1 MATTLSYHYSGLKGD
16 LAMETTTEMPKQV
29 RQGAKHGDIGH
40 PGWPVPLVGGVVAAC
55 LILITA
61 GSFYA
66 FQSVHTAHIFPGV
79 RIGDMAIGGM
89 SKEQA
94 LAKLQPWVKE
104 RLSKPVAMRGPEME
118 WKATAADLGAGFD
131 ASSAVDAAFEVGR
144 SGGFPAQFGAQFR
157 AITGGYTVESPGR
170 RVDRGTLT
178 LYLEQR
184 AQEIDRPVKDAQLEI
199 GADLVP
205 RVSPSVVGRKLDLSA
220 AADAVERALS
230 TGATFIDLPV
240 AETQP
245 KVVERD
251 LESAKTRAAV
261 MLSGPAALQFGERS
275 WTITPKEIAA
285 AISIKREPGSV
296 SPVVSLSNESLKKL
310 ADKAANEI
318 DRPKFNARF
327 DWNGG
332 NLKLLRPG
340 QDGRQ
345 VDKAKAL
352 DALTGA
358 ISSSQ
363 RTAPLPVEMER
374 AVGNNIDPSKLGI
387 KELVDS
393 ASTSFAGSVPAKAFN
408 ISLAASR
415 LNGVLLA
422 PGDIFSFNKELGPT
436 TLKSGFQIGFG
447 IAVNNGEMQ
456 TVPSVAGGICQV
468 STTLLHSIF
477 WAGYQIEQQYP
488 HLYWISAY
496 GVPPKGMIGLDATVD
511 APNLDFKFKNNTG
524 NYLLIQ
530 SKVEGSNLEFSIYGT
545 KPKWK
550 VDVDGPIITN
560 VVKADQTPVRQ
571 EEPSWSAGKELWVER
586 AGDGMDVT
594 IIRKVTDGDDVRTL
608 TLKAHYLPS
617 KNVLMV
623 GTGPTAGPTLSKP

>member
-1 MATTLSYHYSGLKGD
+1 
-16 LAMETTTEMPKQV
+16 METTTGLPKRV
-29 RQGAKHGDIGH
+29 RAGTRFGDAGRLKRP
-40 PGWPVPLVGGVVAAC
+40 PGLVGLVAVAC

-66 FQSVHTAHIFPGV
+66 YQYVHAGHIFPGV
-79 RIGDMAIGGM
+79 KVGDMAIGGM

-94 LAKLQPWVKE
+94 LAKLRPWLE
-104 RLSKPVAMRGPEME
+104 EHLSEPVTMRTPEMG
-118 WKATAADLGAGFD
+118 WKATPADLGVSFD
-131 ASSAVDAAFEVGR
+131 ASSAVDAAFQVGR
-144 SGGFPAQFGAQFR
+144 SGGFLAQLGAQFQT
-157 AITGGYTVESPGR
+157 ITGGYAVESPGLR
-170 RVDRGTLT
+170 MDRDTLA

-184 AQEIDRPVKDAQLEI
+184 AQVIDRPVQDARLEI
-199 GADLVP
+199 AADLVP

-220 AADAVERALS
+220 AADAVQRALS
-230 TGATFIDLPV
+230 TGATSIDLPV

-245 KVVERD
+245 KVVEAS
-251 LESAKTRAAV
+251 LEGPKARVAT

-275 WTITPKEIAA
+275 WTISPKEIAA
-285 AISIKREPGSV
+285 AISIKQGQGSA
-296 SPVVSLSNESLKKL
+296 SPNVSLSNDPLNKL
-310 ADKAANEI
+310 VDEAASEV
-318 DRPKFNARF
+318 DQPELNARF

-340 QDGRQ
+340 QDGRK
-345 VDKAKAL
+345 VDKAKAV
-352 DALTGA
+352 DALIGA
-358 ISSSQ
+358 ISGSQ
-363 RTAPLPVEMER
+363 RTAPLPVEVEK
-374 AVGNNIDPSKLGI
+374 AAGNDVDPSKLGI

-393 ASTSFAGSVPAKAFN
+393 ASTSFAGSVPPKVAN
-408 ISLAASR
+408 ITLAASR

-422 PGDIFSFNKELGPT
+422 PGDVFSFNDELGPT
-436 TLKSGFQIGFG
+436 TLKSGFQVGFG
-447 IAVNNGEMQ
+447 IAVNNSGEMQ

-477 WAGYQIEQQYP
+477 WAGYEIDEIYP

-511 APNLDFKFKNNTG
+511 APNLDFKFKNNTD

-530 SKVEGSNLEFSIYGT
+530 SKVEGSNLTFSIYGT

-550 VDVDGPIITN
+550 VDVNGPIITN
-560 VVKADQTPVRQ
+560 VVKPDQTPVRQ
-571 EEPSWSAGKELWVER
+571 QEPSWPAGKELWVER

-594 IIRKVTDGDDVRTL
+594 ITRKVTDGDKARTL

-623 GTGPTAGPTLSKP
+623 GSGPAAGTGTSKP

>member
-1 MATTLSYHYSGLKGD
+1 
-16 LAMETTTEMPKQV
+16 METTTGLPKRV
-29 RQGAKHGDIGH
+29 RTGTRFGNIGRLKRP
-40 PGWPVPLVGGVVAAC
+40 PGLAGVIAAAC

-61 GSFYA
+61 GSSYA
-66 FQSVHTAHIFPGV
+66 YQSVHAGHIFPGV
-79 RIGDMAIGGM
+79 KVGDMAIGGI

-94 LAKLQPWVKE
+94 LAKLQPWLE
-104 RLSKPVAMRGPEME
+104 EHLSEPVTMRVPEMGRT
-118 WKATAADLGAGFD
+118 ATAADLGASFD

-144 SGGFPAQFGAQFR
+144 SGGFSAQLGAQFR
-157 AITGGYTVESPGR
+157 AITGGYTVKSPGL
-170 RVDRGTLT
+170 RVDRSTLT
-178 LYLEQR
+178 LYLERR
-184 AQEIDRPVKDAQLEI
+184 AQEIDRPVKDARLEI

-205 RVSPSVVGRKLDLSA
+205 RVSPSVVGRELDVSA
-220 AADAVERALS
+220 AANAVERALS
-230 TGATFIDLPV
+230 TGATSVDLPV
-240 AETQP
+240 VESQP
-245 KVVERD
+245 KVVESD
-251 LESAKTRAAV
+251 LESARTRAAV
-261 MLSGPAALQFGERS
+261 MLSGPAALQLGERS

-285 AISIKREPGSV
+285 AISIKPEPGSA
-296 SPVVSLSNESLKKL
+296 SPVVSLSDEPLKKL
-310 ADKAANEI
+310 VDEAANEI
-318 DRPKFNARF
+318 DQPKLNARF

-352 DALTGA
+352 EALTSA

-363 RTAPLPVEMER
+363 KTAPLPVGIEK
-374 AVGNNIDPSKLGI
+374 AAGNDVDPSKLGI

-393 ASTSFAGSVPAKAFN
+393 ASTSFAGSVSAKAFN
-408 ISLAASR
+408 ITLAASR

-422 PGDIFSFNKELGPT
+422 PGDVFSFNKELGPT
-436 TLKSGFQIGFG
+436 TLKSGFQVGFG
-447 IAVNNGEMQ
+447 IAVNSGEMQ

-477 WAGYQIEQQYP
+477 WAGYEIEEIYP

-496 GVPPKGMIGLDATVD
+496 GVQPKGMIGLDATVD
-511 APNLDFKFKNNTG
+511 APNLDFKFKNNTD

-550 VDVDGPIITN
+550 VDVNGPIITN

-571 EEPSWSAGKELWVER
+571 EEASWPAGKELWVER
-586 AGDGMDVT
+586 AGDGMYVT
-594 IIRKVTDGDDVRTL
+594 IIRKVTDGADARTL

-623 GTGPTAGPTLSKP
+623 GTGPAAAPALSKP